1 MRLNGQCRKATR
13 EATKNQGGLIGWKAI
28 SQYSGLCRSALD
40 RYRHSDGF
48 PVCHLPD
55 KRMFTT
61 KRLVDQWV
69 MARMMVEQ
77 ELVEKRDCS
86 GNARHTPDNDL
97 EPTDSTILS

>member
-1 MRLNGQCRKATR
+1 MRTRIRSNPTRPATD
-13 EATKNQGGLIGWKAI
+13 NQGGLIGWKAI

-69 MARMMVEQ
+69 MARMVVEQ
-77 ELVEKRDCS
+77 ELVEKRDYIETEDQ
-86 GNARHTPDNDL
+86 ALDNRP
-97 EPTDSTILS
+97 EPA